1 MAPRAIGTA
10 SISFGLVSVPI
21 KLYAT
26 SESAASI
33 SFNLLSKKTGA
44 RLKQQ
49 YIDTKTGDVVP
60 RSEMVKGYEVSKG
73 QYVVFSPEE
82 LKAIEAKSTGTIDI
96 AEFVPSESVDQIY
109 FDKVYYLGPDKGG
122 DRAYR
127 LLSAALSKT
136 GRVAVARYAAR
147 GKQYLVMI
155 RPQGDGLIMEQ
166 LHYADEVKPFDEVPL
181 GDAEV
186 KKPELDLA
194 VQLIDQAASDTFDP
208 TEFKDEVREK
218 VMDMVQAKIDGQ
230 DITQAE
236 PEEPKGQ
243 IIDLMSALKAS
254 LAASGASSAA
264 GEKKKAKSAS
274 EKTRTQEERK
284 VSGD

>member
-1 MAPRAIGTA
+1 MAARAIGTA

-26 SESAASI
+26 SEGSSTV
-33 SFNLLSKKTGA
+33 SFNLLSKESGS

-49 YIDTKTGDVVP
+49 YIDTKTGEIVP

-82 LKAIEAKSTGTIDI
+82 LKAIEAKSTQMIDI
-96 AEFVPSESVDQIY
+96 AEFVPAEQVDQVY
-109 FDKVYYLGPDKGG
+109 FDKMYYLGPDKGG
-122 DRAYR
+122 DRAYK
-127 LLSAALSKT
+127 LLSASLRKT

-147 GKQYLVMI
+147 GKEYLVMI
-155 RPQGDGLIMEQ
+155 RPMGEGLVMEQ
-166 LHYADEVKPFDEVPL
+166 LRYADEVKPFDEVPL
-181 GDAEV
+181 GEAEL
-186 KKPELDLA
+186 KEAELDLA
-194 VQLIDQAASDTFDP
+194 VQLIDQAASEQFDP
-208 TEFKDEVREK
+208 NRYKDEVRQK
-218 VMDMVQAKIDGQ
+218 VMDLIQAKIDGQ

-254 LAASGASSAA
+254 LAASGPSSAA
-264 GEKKKAKSAS
+264 GGKERKPAEK
-274 EKTRTQEERK
+274 ERK
-284 VSGD
+284 VSGN